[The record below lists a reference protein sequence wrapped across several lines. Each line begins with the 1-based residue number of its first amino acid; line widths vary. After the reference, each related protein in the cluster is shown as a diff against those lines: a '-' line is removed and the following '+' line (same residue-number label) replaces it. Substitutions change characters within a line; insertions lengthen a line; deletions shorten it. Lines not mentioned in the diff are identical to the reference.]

1 MLGFNPLS
9 SAPLGAA
16 ASGDKTILA
25 GSGTFTLSM
34 QGAAKL
40 ISDVYPSGQFT
51 SDGQAITFSAQR
63 AFVADAGTFTVSGQ
77 SLIIAGQF
85 GIFAERGTFAL
96 AGQGATVTAQL
107 SVAANNGSFILTG
120 TNAETET
127 RTNDSNVLLDR
138 NYGLP
143 LDAGT
148 FALTY
153 SVDLDFKK
161 GFGVIA
167 NSGTFASTVY
177 DVTFTKDMNIFPDS
191 GTFTLAGQPITEGIS
206 EVVDSGTFTMTVR
219 DATFFAGR
227 PMPVTAGTYAMT
239 VNDVKI
245 RGFLTPYV
253 PAEAWTEQEDVAPET
268 WTEVA

>member
-9 SAPLGAA
+9 SAPLGAT

-40 ISDVYPSGQFT
+40 VSDVYPSGEFV
-51 SDGQAITFSAQR
+51 SDGQAITLTVQR
-63 AFVADAGTFTVSGQ
+63 AFVADAGTFTLSGQ

-85 GIFAERGTFAL
+85 GISAEKGTFAL
-96 AGQGATVTAQL
+96 TGQGATVTAQL
-107 SVAANNGSFILTG
+107 NIAANAGSFTVTG
-120 TNAETET
+120 TDAETET
-127 RTNDSNVLLDR
+127 RTAAGNVLLDR

-153 SVDLDFKK
+153 STDLDFQK

-167 NSGTFASTVY
+167 NSGSFASTVY
-177 DVTFTKDMNIFPDS
+177 DVTFTKDMNIYPDS
-191 GTFTLAGQPITEGIS
+191 GTFTVSGQATAKGIS
-206 EVVDSGTFTMTVR
+206 EVADSGAFTLSGYDFTM
-219 DATFFAGR
+219 FAGR
-227 PMPVTAGTYAMT
+227 PMSVTAGTYALT
-239 VNDVKI
+239 VNDLKF
-245 RGFLTPYV
+245 RGFFTPY
-253 PAEAWTEQEDVAPET
+253 VAPET
-268 WTEVA
+268 WVEQTDDAPATWTEAA